1 MEATFKMPTHP
12 LCKEEIPGRKKK
24 PNGEP
29 VNGKMSRKLWV
40 LTPGQL
46 SSSQSLDGLL
56 GHPLGSLQQFS
67 KKITQQLSEGPGR
80 DYRLEALGGASGSCQ
95 LGAQTPQEKC
105 ITSKLWVWR
114 TLVAQGDQSKGCYVF
129 P

>member
-12 LCKEEIPGRKKK
+12 LCKEKIPGRKKK

-67 KKITQQLSEGPGR
+67 KKSLSNSVK
-80 DYRLEALGGASGSCQ
+80 DQDATTDLKH
-95 LGAQTPQEKC
+95 LGAPAAAV
-105 ITSKLWVWR
+105 S
-114 TLVAQGDQSKGCYVF
+114 
-129 P
+129 